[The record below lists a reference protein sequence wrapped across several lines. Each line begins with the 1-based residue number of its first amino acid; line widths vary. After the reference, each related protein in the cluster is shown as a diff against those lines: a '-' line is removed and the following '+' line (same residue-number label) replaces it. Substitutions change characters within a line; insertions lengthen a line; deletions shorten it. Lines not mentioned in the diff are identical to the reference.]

1 MFGSNPKKL
10 LNSESLTVSFK
21 EVRSSKMLSGKKLE
35 KPVKTKFKK
44 NDDGNYN
51 NKEKK
56 KQHNKTAYRLM
67 RQEKEEYEV

>member
-1 MFGSNPKKL
+1 
-10 LNSESLTVSFK
+10 
-21 EVRSSKMLSGKKLE
+21 MLSGKKLE
-35 KPVKTKFKK
+35 KPVKTKFKN